1 MKADVSHIDVSEQL
15 VFKLFEPFK
24 VKFIPGDNLK

>member
-15 VFKLFEPFK
+15 VFKLSEPCK
-24 VKFIPGDNLK
+24 VKLVFEDSL